1 VLIAPP
7 FEDAFDELHAL
18 TVMATDA
25 ARTTALA
32 AIRFKL
38 ASMLWTGSGDGTR
51 KLL

>member
-1 VLIAPP
+1 VLIAPS
-7 FEDAFDELHAL
+7 FEDDFDELHAL

-38 ASMLWTGSGDGTR
+38 ASMLWTGLWDGR
-51 KLL
+51 PQLL